1 MDAEQSSV
9 TNMTPDRIGKLCI
22 CILCLLYVTE
32 TDGKDKRSSSR
43 KILWYDQPAANWNEA
58 LPIGNGFLG
67 AMVFGGIT
75 EEHLQLNE
83 NTLYSGEPSQNY
95 KNVDVTRDFDRV
107 MQLLREGK
115 NTEADETIR
124 KNWLGRLHANYQPLG
139 DLLIKTDHSEKVT
152 RYRRFLDIS
161 NAVCGVTYQVDGVTF
176 TREMFASY
184 PDSVIV
190 LRYKASKPLLDLQ
203 VSFTSVHPT
212 ANSGIENGVLFLK
225 GQAPGYSSRRTLE
238 QIEGWGEQYKH
249 PELFDPTG
257 KRKYNK
263 QNLYGDEIGGLGTFF
278 ESQVK
283 VLIRNGTMEND
294 GRSIRIKKS
303 SEVVF
308 ILSAATSF
316 NGFDKSPSR
325 DGKDP
330 HRIAGRILEK
340 ASLKRYAELKE
351 DHLRDYRQL
360 FNRIS
365 LDLTSGVQSES
376 TPTDKR
382 IESFAQNKDPDLVE
396 LLFHYGRYLMISGS
410 RAGGQP
416 LNLQGIWN
424 DQVIPPWNGGY
435 TININTEM
443 NYWPAE
449 VTNLPECHEPLFR
462 MIREM
467 AVNGAETARLMYK
480 RRGWTAHHNVSIW
493 RETFPNDNSP
503 GASFWNMSPGW
514 LLSHMW
520 EHFLFSGDTAFLK
533 KEAYPLMKEAS
544 LFYADWLVE
553 DKNGF
558 LVTAAGNSPEN
569 AFINSKGEKAQISQG
584 PTMDMTIVRELF
596 SRTMEV
602 ARLLNT
608 DAGLVGELREKLN
621 KLAPF
626 KIGKKGQLQEW
637 QTDYAEPEPQH
648 RHISHLYGLHP
659 GNQINPE
666 TTPELFKAAEKT
678 LLLRGDEASGWSMGW
693 KINQWARLLDG
704 NHAWKIICNLFRP
717 VGFGNSKQTGGGLY
731 KNLLDAHAP
740 FQIDGNFGFTAGV
753 AEMLVQSHAGVIH
766 LLPALPDEWP
776 SGKVKGLRTRGGFVI
791 DMEWEN
797 HTLKKATI
805 FSTLGGNCRMRT
817 NIPARVKNVVF
828 NKAEGENPNPL
839 FRFIVPYTSESP
851 GPLPLENPGYWTV
864 DFQAEKNRTY
874 TIVPK

>member
-1 MDAEQSSV
+1 VDTEQSNLTV
-9 TNMTPDRIGKLCI
+9 VMPGRIGKFLI
-22 CILCLLYVTE
+22 GLLCLLSVSVANSRE
-32 TDGKDKRSSSR
+32 KGASSGK
-43 KILWYDQPAANWNEA
+43 IIWYDQPAANWNEA

-67 AMVFGGIT
+67 AMVFGGIM

-95 KNVDVTRDFDRV
+95 KNVDVTRGFDQV
-107 MQLLREGK
+107 MQLLKAEK
-115 NTEADETIR
+115 NEEADQYIR

-139 DLLIKTDHSEKVT
+139 DLLIKSHHTEKVT
-152 RYRRFLDIS
+152 EYRRFLDIS
-161 NAVCGVTYQVDGVTF
+161 NAITGITYQAGGVKF
-176 TREMFASY
+176 TREMFASH

-190 LRYKASKPLLDLQ
+190 IRFRASKPLLNLQ
-203 VSFTSVHPT
+203 VSFSSVHPT
-212 ANSGIENGVLFLK
+212 ASTIVQNGVLFLS

-249 PELFDPTG
+249 PELFDASG
-257 KRKYNK
+257 KRKFNK

-278 ESQVK
+278 EAQVK
-283 VLIRNGTMEND
+283 VLLRNGTMDND
-294 GRSIRIKKS
+294 GHSIRIKNS
-303 SEVVF
+303 SEVVL

-316 NGFDKSPSR
+316 NGFNKSPSR
-325 DGKDP
+325 EGKNP
-330 HRIAGRILEK
+330 HLIAGRNLEK
-340 ASLKRYAELKE
+340 ASLKQYAELKE

-360 FNRIS
+360 FSRVS
-365 LDLTSGVQSES
+365 LDLTGKAHPD
-376 TPTDKR
+376 TIPADKR

-462 MIREM
+462 MIKEM
-467 AVNGAETARLMYK
+467 AVNGAETARLMYH
-480 RRGWTAHHNVSIW
+480 RRGWVAHHNVSIW

-503 GASFWNMSPGW
+503 GASFWNMSAGW

-533 KEAYPLMKEAS
+533 NEAFPLMKGAA
-544 LFYADWLVE
+544 LFYSDWLVE

-569 AFINSKGEKAQISQG
+569 TYLNSRGEKAQISQG
-584 PTMDMTIVRELF
+584 PTMDMAIIRELF
-596 SRTMEV
+596 SRTIEA
-602 ARLLNT
+602 ARLLNS
-608 DAGLVGELREKLN
+608 DEELVNELRIRLN
-621 KLAPF
+621 RLVPF
-626 KIGKKGQLQEW
+626 KTGTKGQLQEW

-648 RHISHLYGLHP
+648 RHFSHLYGLHP
-659 GNQINPE
+659 GNQINQESAPQ
-666 TTPELFKAAEKT
+666 LIKAVRQS
-678 LLLRGDEASGWSMGW
+678 LILRGDEASGWSMGW
-693 KINQWARLLDG
+693 KINQWARLPDG
-704 NHAWKIICNLFRP
+704 NHAWKIICNLFKP
-717 VGFGNSKQTGGGLY
+717 VGFGNTQRSGGGLY
-731 KNLLDAHAP
+731 KNLLDAHPP
-740 FQIDGNFGFTAGV
+740 FQIDGNFGYTAGI

-766 LLPALPDEWP
+766 LLPALPDELP

-797 HTLKKATI
+797 NALKQATI
-805 FSTLGGNCRMRT
+805 FSTLGGNCRIRT
-817 NIPARVKNVVF
+817 NTPVKVKNAPF
-828 NKAEGENPNPL
+828 KKAEGENPNPL
-839 FRFIVPYTSESP
+839 FRFIVPHSLDVL
-851 GPLPLENPGYWTV
+851 GPVPVENTGYFTV
-864 DFQAEKNRTY
+864 DFQAEKNATY
-874 TIVPK
+874 TIVRK